1 MSTLAN
7 ILTFSR
13 AQSQSDSNGLTDTN
27 GIIYANE
34 ALVDFHR
41 RLTAGG
47 IDASQTQEA
56 YTDGAAGTGTYLYP
70 GDLLFLKAIEANFV
84 NTNARDY
91 KRATQVDVSN
101 LPDGMSFSYL
111 REYADRNEPYFDD
124 RGDQF
129 EIFPTPKSSDNT
141 SQMFRIFYF
150 LKPTEYT
157 ATSDTISYPI
167 SLDYRILGWRIVS
180 DYLMSL
186 GKFEEAQAFNNKYE
200 ERIVQL
206 IATLGRG
213 SQQPLTST
221 PIQMT
226 GFEF

>member
-13 AQSQSDSNGLTDTN
+13 AQSQSDSNGLTDVN

-56 YTDGAAGTGTYLYP
+56 SENGTVGQGTYLYP
-70 GDLLFLKAIEANFV
+70 DDLLFLKAIEANFT
-84 NTNARDY
+84 NTNATDY
-91 KRATQVDVSN
+91 KLATQVDVSN
-101 LPDGMSFSYL
+101 LPAGMSFSYL
-111 REYADRNEPYFDD
+111 RGYADKNSPMFDD
-124 RGDQF
+124 RGDHF
-129 EIFPTPKSSDNT
+129 EIFPTPTAGDNVG
-141 SQMFRIFYF
+141 SMFRIFYF

-157 ATSDTISYPI
+157 ATTDSITYPI

-186 GKFEEAQAFNNKYE
+186 GKSEEAQAFNNKYE
-200 ERIVQL
+200 ERVLQL
-206 IATLGRG
+206 ISTLGRG
-213 SQQPLTST
+213 SQQPIQST
-221 PIQMT
+221 PIQLT
-226 GFEF
+226 GFEY

>member
-13 AQSQSDSNGLTDTN
+13 AQSQSDSNGLTDVN

-56 YTDGAAGTGTYLYP
+56 YRDGAVGTGTYLYP
-70 GDLLFLKAIEANFV
+70 DDLLFLKAIEANFT
-84 NTNARDY
+84 NTNANDY
-91 KRATQVDVSN
+91 KLATQVDVSN
-101 LPDGMSFSYL
+101 LPNGMSFSYL
-111 REYADRNEPYFDD
+111 RGYADKSAPYFDD

-129 EIFPTPKSSDNT
+129 EIFPTPTAGDNVG
-141 SQMFRIFYF
+141 SMFRIFYF
-150 LKPTEYT
+150 IKPTEYT
-157 ATSDTISYPI
+157 ATTDTISYPV
-167 SLDYRILGWRIVS
+167 SLDYRILGWRIAS

-186 GKFEEAQAFNNKYE
+186 GKFEIAQAFNNKYE
-200 ERIVQL
+200 ERVLQL

-213 SQQPLTST
+213 SQQPLQSTS
-221 PIQMT
+221 IQLD
-226 GFEF
+226 GWEF

>member
-1 MSTLAN
+1 MSTLN
-7 ILTFSR
+7 DILTFSR

-56 YTDGAAGTGTYLYP
+56 YRDGTSGTGTYLYP
-70 GDLLFLKAIEANFV
+70 DDLLFLKAIEANFV
-84 NTNARDY
+84 NTNATDY
-91 KRATQVDVSN
+91 KLATQVDVSN
-101 LPDGMSFSYL
+101 LPSGMSFSYL
-111 REYADRNEPYFDD
+111 RGYADRNAPMFDD

-129 EIFPTPKSSDNT
+129 EIFPTPQSSDNT
-141 SQMFRIFYF
+141 TSMFRIFYF

-157 ATSDTISYPI
+157 ATSDTVSYPV
-167 SLDYRILGWRIVS
+167 SLDYRILGWRIAS

-200 ERIVQL
+200 ERVTQL

-213 SQQPLTST
+213 SQQPIQSS
-221 PIQMT
+221 PIQLT